1 MDMGHSVDLDDE
13 DDFLLGMTSAA
24 NKADPFNVKVF
35 FQEAGTALGYPSL
48 EEKKEEMA
56 WSEEVEEEEAAPQR
70 GVKKNRTKKEGKS
83 AMPRKA
89 LKNLINSEF
98 QKQSTEVFNDL
109 LKSKDLGGALKNE
122 DDELYEDEQDKVVH
136 ENVECDGCGVAPIK
150 GIRYKCSICKD
161 FDYCETCEER
171 LGHEHP
177 FLKIKKAGGA
187 PDVMIAMVNDDAP
200 NAAPEEMPSQETER
214 T

>member
-1 MDMGHSVDLDDE
+1 
-13 DDFLLGMTSAA
+13 
-24 NKADPFNVKVF
+24 
-35 FQEAGTALGYPSL
+35 
-48 EEKKEEMA
+48 MA
-56 WSEEVEEEEAAPQR
+56 WSEEVEGEEETAPLR
-70 GVKKNRTKKEGKS
+70 GVKQKRDKKEGKS

-98 QKQSTEVFNDL
+98 QKQSTDVFNEL
-109 LKSKDLGGALKNE
+109 LKSKDLGGALKTD
-122 DDELYEDEQDKVVH
+122 DDELYEDEQEKVIH
-136 ENVECDGCGVAPIK
+136 HNVECDGCGIAPIR

-187 PDVMIAMVNDDAP
+187 PDVMIAMVNE
-200 NAAPEEMPSQETER
+200 NAPEESKSESTER

>member
-1 MDMGHSVDLDDE
+1 
-13 DDFLLGMTSAA
+13 MTQAA
-24 NKADPFNVKVF
+24 NGKIPFNVKVF
-35 FQEAGTALGYPSL
+35 FQEATAALGYPSL

-56 WSEEVEEEEAAPQR
+56 WSEEVEEEEATPQR
-70 GVKKNRTKKEGKS
+70 GVKKHRTKKEGKS

-122 DDELYEDEQDKVVH
+122 DDELYEPEQDKVVH
-136 ENVECDGCGVAPIK
+136 ENVECDGCGVSPIV
-150 GIRYKCSICKD
+150 GIRYKCSVCKD
-161 FDYCETCEER
+161 FDYCEICEER

-200 NAAPEEMPSQETER
+200 NTVQEEMPSQETER